1 MWNDLISEHIKKIN
15 ISWISAWNSYCMPN
29 RIYYQYKQYLLDT
42 LVGFSTENKENK
54 SCLTQV
60 KHKDIIHQ

>member
-1 MWNDLISEHIKKIN
+1 
-15 ISWISAWNSYCMPN
+15 MPK

-42 LVGFSTENKENK
+42 LEGFSTKNKENK

-60 KHKDIIHQ
+60 KYKDIIHQ